1 MISFFR
7 STFLLYF
14 LIKFFGI
21 DDEAF
26 MKAFADN
33 IDTII

>member
-1 MISFFR
+1 VR
-7 STFLLYF
+7 VGFLFYLPIEF
-14 LIKFFGI
+14 SGI

-26 MKAFADN
+26 MGALADN